1 MSESLAGRAASEA
14 SVARPT
20 WSVAG
25 VRPGRTERPTNTAEV
40 AQIMRD
46 AAAAGESVIPTGAG
60 TKLDWG
66 NPPTSADVLLDLSA
80 LDGVREHA
88 AGDLIA
94 TVGAGT
100 PLSRLKE
107 HVATAGQRLALD
119 ETIAGATVG
128 GTLAAN
134 TSGPLRM
141 LAGTMRDLLI
151 GVTIVRADGVVAKAG
166 GKVVKNVAG
175 YDVGKL
181 LVGSMGTLAVVTEAT
196 FRLHPVPQTR
206 RWVTVAARDA
216 SHAAELARAV
226 LHSQTVPAALEVD
239 ATGDGIEVAVLVEGR
254 PEGVAG
260 RTAVL
265 SGLLPGATVD
275 EEPPESWGRYPWADM
290 SSTHLGIKVT
300 FRLSGLAD
308 VIEAAGELGLRGSA
322 GAGVAYVAM
331 PADQDLTEIQARLTR
346 LREAALRHGG
356 SAVVLDAPTSVKPQL
371 DLWGPVPGLEL
382 MRRVK
387 DEFDPDHRLSPGRFV
402 GGI

>member
-1 MSESLAGRAASEA
+1 MSDLTVS
-14 SVARPT
+14 
-20 WSVAG
+20 G
-25 VRPGRTERPTNTAEV
+25 VVPGRTEHPTSTAEV
-40 AQIMRD
+40 AEIMRA

-60 TKLDWG
+60 TKLGWG
-66 NPPTSADVLLDLSA
+66 NPPTSADILLDLSA
-80 LDGVREHA
+80 LDRVSEHA
-88 AGDLIA
+88 SGDLIA

-100 PLSRLKE
+100 PLARLNE

-119 ETIAGATVG
+119 ETVPGTTVG
-128 GTLAAN
+128 GALATN

-151 GVTIVRADGVVAKAG
+151 GVTMVRADGVVAKAG

-196 FRLHPVPQTR
+196 FRLHPVPQSR
-206 RWVTVAARDA
+206 RWVSAAARDA
-216 SHAAELARAV
+216 AHAAELTQAV
-226 LHSQTVPAALEVD
+226 LHSQTVPSALEVD
-239 ATGDGIEVAVLVEGR
+239 TTADGTRVDVLVEGR

-265 SGLLPGATVD
+265 SGLLPGA
-275 EEPPESWGRYPWADM
+275 ERSERPPAGWGRYPWDETADA
-290 SSTHLGIKVT
+290 HVAIKVT

-308 VIEAAGELGLRGSA
+308 LIEAAGEHGLRGSA
-322 GAGVAYVAM
+322 GVGVAYVAV
-331 PADQDLTEIQARLTR
+331 PADLDIAEIQAILAR
-346 LREAALRHGG
+346 LRETTGRHGG
-356 SAVVLDAPTSVKPQL
+356 SAVVLDAPGAVKEQL
-371 DLWGPVPGLEL
+371 DVWGPVPALDL

-387 DEFDPDHRLSPGRFV
+387 HEFDPDHRLSPGRFV

>member
-1 MSESLAGRAASEA
+1 MSDITVS
-14 SVARPT
+14 
-20 WSVAG
+20 G
-25 VRPGRTERPTNTAEV
+25 VTPGRIERPASTAEV
-40 AQIMRD
+40 AEIMR
-46 AAAAGESVIPTGAG
+46 AAASAGESVVPTGAG
-60 TKLDWG
+60 TKLRWG
-66 NPPTSADVLLDLSA
+66 NPPTSVDILLDLSA
-80 LDGVREHA
+80 LDQVIEHA
-88 AGDLIA
+88 SGDLIA

-100 PLSRLKE
+100 PLARLNE
-107 HVATAGQRLALD
+107 QVATADQRLALD
-119 ETIAGATVG
+119 ETLAGATVG

-151 GVTIVRADGVVAKAG
+151 GVTMVRADGVVAKAG

-196 FRLHPVPQTR
+196 FRLHPVPRSR
-206 RWVTVAARDA
+206 RWVGVAARDA
-216 SHAAELARAV
+216 AHAAELTQAV
-226 LHSQTVPAALEVD
+226 LHSQTVPSGLEVD
-239 ATGDGIEVAVLVEGR
+239 ATADGLRVDVLVEGR

-265 SGLLPGATVD
+265 TQLLPDAEISD
-275 EEPPESWGRYPWADM
+275 RPPAGWGRYPWGDT
-290 SSTHLGIKVT
+290 SDRHVGIKVT

-308 VIEAAGELGLRGSA
+308 VIEAAGGLGLRGSA
-322 GAGVAYVAM
+322 GVGVAYVAV
-331 PADQDLTEIQARLTR
+331 PADRDITEIRAVLAR
-346 LREAALRHGG
+346 LRETTVRHGG
-356 SAVVLDAPTSVKPQL
+356 STVVLDAPQAIKEQL
-371 DLWGPVPGLEL
+371 DLWGPVPALEL

>member
-1 MSESLAGRAASEA
+1 MSDITVS
-14 SVARPT
+14 
-20 WSVAG
+20 G
-25 VRPGRTERPTNTAEV
+25 VTPGRTEHPASTAEV
-40 AQIMRD
+40 AEILRA

-60 TKLDWG
+60 TKLSWG
-66 NPPTSADVLLDLSA
+66 NPPTSADILLDLSA
-80 LDGVREHA
+80 LDQVSEHA
-88 AGDLIA
+88 SGDLIA
-94 TVGAGT
+94 TVGAGM
-100 PLSRLKE
+100 PLARLNE

-119 ETIAGATVG
+119 EAVPGATVG
-128 GTLAAN
+128 GALATN

-151 GVTIVRADGVVAKAG
+151 GVTMVRADGVVAKAG

-196 FRLHPVPQTR
+196 FRLHPVPQGR
-206 RWVTVAARDA
+206 RWVSVAARDA
-216 SHAAELARAV
+216 AHAAELTQAV
-226 LHSQTVPAALEVD
+226 LHSQTVPSALEVD
-239 ATGDGIEVAVLVEGR
+239 ATADGTRVDVLVEGR

-265 SGLLPGATVD
+265 SGLLPGAETSD
-275 EEPPESWGRYPWADM
+275 QPPAGWGRYPWDDATA
-290 SSTHLGIKVT
+290 SHVGVKVT

-308 VIEAAGELGLRGSA
+308 VVAAAGGLGMRGSA
-322 GAGVAYVAM
+322 GVGVAYVAV
-331 PADQDLTEIQARLTR
+331 PAERGIAEIRAVLAR
-346 LREAALRHGG
+346 LRETAGRHGG
-356 SAVVLDAPTSVKPQL
+356 STVVLDAPQAIKEEL
-371 DLWGPVPGLEL
+371 DLWGPVPALDL